1 MLTEK
6 KRRKQRRLSHEILA
20 LIGLSALI
28 SLLLFLLLR
37 SIATA
42 VAESYCFQND
52 IPMTEFDWMDVDRW
66 IFTVSAALSALS
78 FSALFL
84 SLLSDRIAY
93 IRTITAGIDQ
103 LQRGEQQLELPLEGR
118 NELTELASAIND
130 MSAAR
135 LQLRE
140 KEQALAQEKEQLVRS
155 LSHDIRTPLTAI
167 LSGAEYLSNQKDI
180 SQEDYR
186 AYLQMVQKKGAQM
199 RDLTA
204 ILLDGAKRNP
214 EHFDD
219 ARLLMEQLAAEF
231 EEALEDRFTVTVDC
245 CRCGAFAAAFDVQE
259 LRRIFD
265 NLSSNAEKYADPA
278 KPVSLSIAIE
288 GDLLQITQTN
298 RMITPKPQS
307 ESYGIGLSSIRRILQ
322 LYGGQLTH
330 EENGGYFSITLSF
343 PLSNLQNSL
352 EFPA

>member
-6 KRRKQRRLSHEILA
+6 KRRLSHEILA
-20 LIGLSALI
+20 LIGLSALL

-37 SIATA
+37 GIATT

-52 IPMTEFDWMDVDRW
+52 IPMTEFDWMDVDRR
-66 IFTVSAALSALS
+66 IFAVSAVLSALA
-78 FSALFL
+78 FSIVFL
-84 SLLSDRIAY
+84 ALLSDRIAY
-93 IRTITAGIDQ
+93 IRTITAGIAQ
-103 LQRGEQQLELPLEGR
+103 LQRNEKQQLNLPLVGS

-167 LSGAEYLSNQKDI
+167 LSGAEYLSCQGAV

-186 AYLQMVQKKGAQM
+186 AYLQLVQKKGAQM

-204 ILLDGAKRNP
+204 ILLDGAKRNL

-245 CRCGAFAAAFDVQE
+245 CRCSAFAAAFDVQE

-298 RMITPKPQS
+298 RVITPKPQS
-307 ESYGIGLSSIRRILQ
+307 ESFGIGLSSIRRILQ

-330 EENGGYFSITLSF
+330 EENSGYFSITLSF